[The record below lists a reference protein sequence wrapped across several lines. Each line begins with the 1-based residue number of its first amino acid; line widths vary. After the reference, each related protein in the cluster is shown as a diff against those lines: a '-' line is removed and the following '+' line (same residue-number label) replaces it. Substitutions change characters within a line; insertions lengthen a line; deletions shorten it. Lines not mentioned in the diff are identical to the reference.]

1 MHCAVSYLNMNGVE
15 LVADL
20 LTPGAG
26 GKLVHRGQASTK
38 SGEGSKFNK

>member
-26 GKLVHRGQASTK
+26 GELVHRGQAATK
-38 SGEGSKFNK
+38 SGDKIKF